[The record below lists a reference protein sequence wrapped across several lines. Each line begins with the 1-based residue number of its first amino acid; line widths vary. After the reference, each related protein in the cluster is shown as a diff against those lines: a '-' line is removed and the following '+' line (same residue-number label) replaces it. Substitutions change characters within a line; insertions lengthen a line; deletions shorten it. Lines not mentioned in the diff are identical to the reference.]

1 MPRKVGSRVV
11 PNASMEPTTA
21 GSSTTFDPAFLS
33 ELRSML
39 HDASIYRWDAG
50 SASPQRPAQ
59 YRAEYTGGG
68 AACAA
73 NMSGFKCAFNA
84 GCCGNMDLLPANASL
99 VTAFIQHFIT
109 NRPRAGNAHT
119 AVQLRARREACIER
133 GLVPSCSLTTFTCNY
148 SEATRGT
155 LHQQCLR
162 GSRNQVLPL
171 AREDVARLG
180 TGPAVLRIRNTG
192 SFNGFSISNIW
203 DSFVPVL
210 MGELNIGPKVHAMWL
225 QGYLGVHVFER
236 WDSLAM
242 HSSEVLPGA
251 LDDLIYRTRL
261 YARAGLFSSDL
272 KVTDVLV
279 RRRANGAWESRLSDF
294 DRTYSGIAVKP
305 VDGTLMAMTLLPATL
320 TFACKATNRIFPI
333 SVQLAE
339 AVHALSSSS
348 AGPLWEDFI
357 EHDISIWRHKME
369 LAMGDFYITANR
381 TDSVCARLITVAYT
395 WSRCRESSHCH
406 RNYHAFHT
414 VESTLASALGGKVD
428 VQRGR

>member
-1 MPRKVGSRVV
+1 
-11 PNASMEPTTA
+11 MEPTTA

-33 ELRSML
+33 ELRGML
-39 HDASIYRWDAG
+39 RDASIYRWDAD

-59 YRAEYTGGG
+59 YRAEYTGGR

-73 NMSGFKCAFNA
+73 NMSEFKCAFNA
-84 GCCGNMDLLPANASL
+84 GCCGNLGMLPANASL
-99 VTAFIQHFIT
+99 VAAYIQHFIT
-109 NRPRAGNAHT
+109 NRSRASNVHT
-119 AVQLRARREACIER
+119 AVQLRAQRAACIER
-133 GLVPSCSLTTFTCNY
+133 GLVPSCSLASNKSFTCDY

-155 LHQQCLR
+155 LHQQCLQ
-162 GSRNQVLPL
+162 GSRNHVLPL
-171 AREDVARLG
+171 AREDLARLT
-180 TGPAVLRIRNTG
+180 TGPAVLRIRNTA

-225 QGYLGVHVFER
+225 KGYLGVHVFER

-261 YARAGLFSSDL
+261 YARAGLFHSDL

-294 DRTYSGIAVKP
+294 DRTYTGIAVKP
-305 VDGTLMAMTLLPATL
+305 VDETLMAMTLLPATL
-320 TFACKATNRIFPI
+320 TFACKAANRRFPI

-348 AGPLWEDFI
+348 AGPLWDDFI
-357 EHDISIWRHKME
+357 PHDISIWRHKMV
-369 LAMGDFYITANR
+369 LAMNDFYTAANR

-395 WSRCRESSHCH
+395 WSQCQENSHCR

-414 VESTLASALGGKVD
+414 VESTQVSALGGKVD